1 MNSVPSLTSIATK
14 IVVSPLVVEK
24 VPPGVVS
31 DSNVTWSVKPA
42 TTVVVDLCLSL
53 FVVVVATV
61 SGKGVTCT
69 LVDLG
74 VSDDDSA
81 TVELGVCSVKP
92 VFVVFTEWVT
102 DG

>member
-1 MNSVPSLTSIATK
+1 MATE
-14 IVVSPLVVEK
+14 VEVSPLMEEK

-61 SGKGVTCT
+61 SGIGVTCT

-81 TVELGVCSVKP
+81 TVELGVCSVNP

>member
-1 MNSVPSLTSIATK
+1 MATE
-14 IVVSPLVVEK
+14 VEVSPLIEEK
-24 VPPGVVS
+24 VPPRVVS
-31 DSNVTWSVKPA
+31 VSNVTWPVKPA

-53 FVVVVATV
+53 FVVVEATV
-61 SGKGVTCT
+61 SGEGVTCT

-81 TVELGVCSVKP
+81 TVELRVCSVKP